1 MSDYLITVEA
11 PQRPRRGD
19 NRLIVVVTDSQG
31 SPVYRNR
38 VDINEKNFRTKVVE
52 RISQKTGDDPGD
64 IDRRL
69 LQGLA
74 QLQPPSKAAVPEVSA
89 EGNWPYEVTPE
100 GLIRKKETDDG
111 VTAIP
116 LTTFNALI
124 TGQALEDDGVET
136 RRLLDMEA
144 TLRGRTYQLTGARKS
159 IRRHELA
166 SGAHGGGSCLV
177 GGLWR

>member
-38 VDINEKNFRTKVVE
+38 VDINEENFRTKVVE

-89 EGNWPYEVTPE
+89 EGNWPYEATPE

-111 VTAIP
+111 
-116 LTTFNALI
+116 
-124 TGQALEDDGVET
+124 GQEGSGSSYGDPANHLQCPDHRPGAGRRLET
-136 RRLLDMEA
+136 R
-144 TLRGRTYQLTGARKS
+144 S
-159 IRRHELA
+159 
-166 SGAHGGGSCLV
+166 S
-177 GGLWR
+177 